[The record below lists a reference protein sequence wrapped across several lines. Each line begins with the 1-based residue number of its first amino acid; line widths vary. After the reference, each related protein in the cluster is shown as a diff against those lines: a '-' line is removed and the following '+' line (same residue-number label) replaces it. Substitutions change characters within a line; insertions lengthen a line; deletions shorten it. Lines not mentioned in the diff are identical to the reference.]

1 MNHII
6 EAEKEYRNVR
16 SIIMLDRYKKNK
28 EREREREREIQKGMV
43 VDRS

>member
-28 EREREREREIQKGMV
+28 ERERERERERDTKRNGC
-43 VDRS
+43 R